1 MVDEREGRSRTV
13 AILGASVLGGALAHK
28 LAGRDRVDEI
38 RLVDP
43 NAKVAAGMALDIQQA
58 GSIEGYR
65 TRVVSAGDVQA
76 AAGAAVIVLA
86 GFARPTA
93 PYEDEEDKKDQ
104 GKAEYAL
111 LKQVAQ
117 LDSDAVLVCADASHR
132 PLIERGV
139 REMKIPRA
147 RVIGSAPG
155 ALASALRALVALEVG
170 GSPSQ
175 VALTVLG
182 TPPHHT
188 VISWSDATARGQ
200 ALTQLLE
207 PPRLTRLKARV
218 PYLWPPG
225 PYTLASAASR
235 VCEAIVVGG
244 STCAFSCFVGLD
256 RELVSRVGNPLTFSG
271 RGIPYGFVAPSSDIP
286 EMIGRHAVPAERR
299 APENLSPDFRLG
311 TLGAYHV
318 VSALSVVLGP
328 QGVTRILT
336 PSLSVHERVE
346 LENAL
351 AAT

>member
-93 PYEDEEDKKDQ
+93 LNEDEDENDQ
-104 GKAEYAL
+104 GEAEYAL

-235 VCEAIVVGG
+235 VCEAVVGG
-244 STCAFSCFVGLD
+244 GSTRVFSCFVGLD
-256 RELVSRVGNPLTFSG
+256 REL
-271 RGIPYGFVAPSSDIP
+271 
-286 EMIGRHAVPAERR
+286 
-299 APENLSPDFRLG
+299 
-311 TLGAYHV
+311 GARHV

-351 AAT
+351 AAK

>member
-1 MVDEREGRSRTV
+1 MDEREGRSRTV

-43 NAKVAAGMALDIQQA
+43 NAKVAAGTALDIQQA
-58 GSIEGYR
+58 GSIEGCR
-65 TRVVSAGDVQA
+65 ARVVSAGDVQA

-93 PYEDEEDKKDQ
+93 LSEDENDQ
-104 GKAEYAL
+104 GEAECAL

-175 VALTVLG
+175 VALAVLG
-182 TPPHHT
+182 APPHHT
-188 VISWSDATARGQ
+188 VVSWSDATARGQ

-235 VCEAIVVGG
+235 VCEAIAGGG
-244 STCAFSCFVGLD
+244 SDRAFSCFVGLD
-256 RELVSRVGNPLTFSG
+256 REL
-271 RGIPYGFVAPSSDIP
+271 
-286 EMIGRHAVPAERR
+286 
-299 APENLSPDFRLG
+299 
-311 TLGAYHV
+311 GARHV
-318 VSALSVVLGP
+318 VSALPVVLGP

>member
-1 MVDEREGRSRTV
+1 MDEREGRSRTV

-43 NAKVAAGMALDIQQA
+43 NAKVAAGTALDIQQA
-58 GSIEGYR
+58 GSIEGCR
-65 TRVVSAGDVQA
+65 TRVVSAGDVQSV
-76 AAGAAVIVLA
+76 AGATVIVLA

-93 PYEDEEDKKDQ
+93 LDKDENDQ
-104 GKAEYAL
+104 GEAACAL

-170 GSPSQ
+170 ASPSQ
-175 VALTVLG
+175 VALAVLG

-188 VISWSDATARGQ
+188 VISWSDATVRGQ

-207 PPRLTRLKARV
+207 PPSLTRLKARV

-235 VCEAIVVGG
+235 VCEAITGGG
-244 STCAFSCFVGLD
+244 SDRAFSCFVGLD
-256 RELVSRVGNPLTFSG
+256 RELG
-271 RGIPYGFVAPSSDIP
+271 A
-286 EMIGRHAVPAERR
+286 RH
-299 APENLSPDFRLG
+299 L
-311 TLGAYHV
+311 

-351 AAT
+351 AAK

>member
-1 MVDEREGRSRTV
+1 
-13 AILGASVLGGALAHK
+13 
-28 LAGRDRVDEI
+28 
-38 RLVDP
+38 
-43 NAKVAAGMALDIQQA
+43 MALDIQQA

-86 GFARPTA
+86 GFARQTA
-93 PYEDEEDKKDQ
+93 LNEDEDENDQ
-104 GKAEYAL
+104 GEAEHAI

-235 VCEAIVVGG
+235 VCEAIVGGG
-244 STCAFSCFVGLD
+244 SNRAFSCFVGLD
-256 RELVSRVGNPLTFSG
+256 REL
-271 RGIPYGFVAPSSDIP
+271 
-286 EMIGRHAVPAERR
+286 
-299 APENLSPDFRLG
+299 
-311 TLGAYHV
+311 GARHV

-328 QGVTRILT
+328 QGVVRILT

-351 AAT
+351 AAK

>member
-1 MVDEREGRSRTV
+1 MDKREGRSRPV

-38 RLVDP
+38 RVVDP
-43 NAKVAAGMALDIQQA
+43 NATVAAGTALDIQQA
-58 GSIEGYR
+58 GSIEGFR

-86 GFARPTA
+86 GLARPTA
-93 PYEDEEDKKDQ
+93 LSEDEDENDQ
-104 GKAEYAL
+104 GEAEYAI

-155 ALASALRALVALEVG
+155 ALASALRALVALEVE

-175 VALTVLG
+175 VALAVLG

-188 VISWSDATARGQ
+188 VISWSDATVRGQ
-200 ALTQLLE
+200 ALTQLLG
-207 PPRLTRLKARV
+207 PLRLTRLKARV
-218 PYLWPPG
+218 PSLWPPG
-225 PYTLASAASR
+225 PYSLASAACR
-235 VCEAIVVGG
+235 VCEAIAGGG
-244 STCAFSCFVGLD
+244 SDRAFSCFVGLD
-256 RELVSRVGNPLTFSG
+256 REL
-271 RGIPYGFVAPSSDIP
+271 
-286 EMIGRHAVPAERR
+286 
-299 APENLSPDFRLG
+299 
-311 TLGAYHV
+311 GARHV

-351 AAT
+351 AAR

>member
-1 MVDEREGRSRTV
+1 MDEREGRSRTV

-43 NAKVAAGMALDIQQA
+43 NAKVAAGTALDIQQA
-58 GSIEGYR
+58 GSIEGCR

-93 PYEDEEDKKDQ
+93 LDEDENDQ
-104 GKAEYAL
+104 FEAECAL

-175 VALTVLG
+175 VALAVLG

-188 VISWSDATARGQ
+188 VISWSDATVRGQ

-235 VCEAIVVGG
+235 VCEAIAGGG
-244 STCAFSCFVGLD
+244 SDRAFSCFVGLD
-256 RELVSRVGNPLTFSG
+256 REL
-271 RGIPYGFVAPSSDIP
+271 
-286 EMIGRHAVPAERR
+286 
-299 APENLSPDFRLG
+299 
-311 TLGAYHV
+311 GARHV

-351 AAT
+351 AAK

>member
-43 NAKVAAGMALDIQQA
+43 NAKVAAGMALDIKQA

-93 PYEDEEDKKDQ
+93 LNEDEDENDQ
-104 GKAEYAL
+104 GEAEYAL

-235 VCEAIVVGG
+235 VCEAIVGGG
-244 STCAFSCFVGLD
+244 STRVFSCFVGLD
-256 RELVSRVGNPLTFSG
+256 REL
-271 RGIPYGFVAPSSDIP
+271 
-286 EMIGRHAVPAERR
+286 
-299 APENLSPDFRLG
+299 
-311 TLGAYHV
+311 GARHV

-351 AAT
+351 AAK

>member
-1 MVDEREGRSRTV
+1 MDEREGRSRTV

-28 LAGRDRVDEI
+28 LAGRGRVDEI

-43 NAKVAAGMALDIQQA
+43 NAKVAAGTALDIQQA
-58 GSIEGYR
+58 GSIEGCR

-86 GFARPTA
+86 GFARQTA
-93 PYEDEEDKKDQ
+93 LNEDEDENDQ

-117 LDSDAVLVCADASHR
+117 LDSDSVLVCADASHR

-175 VALTVLG
+175 VALAVLG

-235 VCEAIVVGG
+235 VCEAIVGGG
-244 STCAFSCFVGLD
+244 SSRAFSCFVGLD
-256 RELVSRVGNPLTFSG
+256 REL
-271 RGIPYGFVAPSSDIP
+271 
-286 EMIGRHAVPAERR
+286 
-299 APENLSPDFRLG
+299 
-311 TLGAYHV
+311 GARHV

-328 QGVTRILT
+328 QGVARILT

-351 AAT
+351 AAK

>member
-1 MVDEREGRSRTV
+1 MDKREGRSRTV

-43 NAKVAAGMALDIQQA
+43 NAKVAAGTALDIQQA
-58 GSIEGYR
+58 GSIEGCR

-93 PYEDEEDKKDQ
+93 LNEDENDQ
-104 GKAEYAL
+104 GEAEYAL

-117 LDSDAVLVCADASHR
+117 LDLDAVLVCADASHR

-175 VALTVLG
+175 VVLAVLG

-188 VISWSDATARGQ
+188 VIAWSDATVRGQ

-235 VCEAIVVGG
+235 VCEAIAGGG
-244 STCAFSCFVGLD
+244 SDRAFSCFVGLD
-256 RELVSRVGNPLTFSG
+256 REL
-271 RGIPYGFVAPSSDIP
+271 
-286 EMIGRHAVPAERR
+286 
-299 APENLSPDFRLG
+299 
-311 TLGAYHV
+311 GARHV

-351 AAT
+351 AAK

>member
-1 MVDEREGRSRTV
+1 MDEREGRSRTV
-13 AILGASVLGGALAHK
+13 AILGASILGGALTHK
-28 LAGRDRVDEI
+28 LAGRGRVDEI

-43 NAKVAAGMALDIQQA
+43 NAKVAAGTALDIQQA
-58 GSIEGYR
+58 GSIEGCR
-65 TRVVSAGDVQA
+65 TRVVSGGDVQA

-93 PYEDEEDKKDQ
+93 LNEDENDQ
-104 GKAEYAL
+104 GEAEYAL

-117 LDSDAVLVCADASHR
+117 LDSDAVVVCADASHR

-175 VALTVLG
+175 VALAVLG

-188 VISWSDATARGQ
+188 VVSWSDATARGQ

-207 PPRLTRLKARV
+207 PQRLTRLKARV

-235 VCEAIVVGG
+235 VCEAIAGGG
-244 STCAFSCFVGLD
+244 SNRAFTCFVGLD
-256 RELVSRVGNPLTFSG
+256 RELGSR
-271 RGIPYGFVAPSSDIP
+271 
-286 EMIGRHAVPAERR
+286 
-299 APENLSPDFRLG
+299 
-311 TLGAYHV
+311 HV

-336 PSLSVHERVE
+336 PSLSVHEHVE

-351 AAT
+351 VAK

>member
-1 MVDEREGRSRTV
+1 MDKREGRSRTV

-38 RLVDP
+38 RLIDP
-43 NAKVAAGMALDIQQA
+43 NAKVAAGTALDIQQA
-58 GSIEGYR
+58 GSIEGCR

-93 PYEDEEDKKDQ
+93 LDEDENDQ
-104 GKAEYAL
+104 GEAECAL

-132 PLIERGV
+132 PLIERSV
-139 REMKIPRA
+139 RKMKIPRA

-175 VALTVLG
+175 VALAVLG

-188 VISWSDATARGQ
+188 VISWSDATVRGQ

-235 VCEAIVVGG
+235 VCEAIASGG
-244 STCAFSCFVGLD
+244 SDRAFSCFVWLD
-256 RELVSRVGNPLTFSG
+256 REL
-271 RGIPYGFVAPSSDIP
+271 
-286 EMIGRHAVPAERR
+286 
-299 APENLSPDFRLG
+299 
-311 TLGAYHV
+311 GARHV

-351 AAT
+351 AAK

>member
-1 MVDEREGRSRTV
+1 MDKREGRSRPV

-38 RLVDP
+38 RVVDP
-43 NAKVAAGMALDIQQA
+43 NATVAAGTALDIQQA
-58 GSIEGYR
+58 GAIEGFR

-93 PYEDEEDKKDQ
+93 LSEDEDENDQ
-104 GKAEYAL
+104 GEAEYAI

-155 ALASALRALVALEVG
+155 ALASALRALVALEVE

-175 VALTVLG
+175 VALAVLG

-188 VISWSDATARGQ
+188 VISWSDATVRGQ

-207 PPRLTRLKARV
+207 PQRLTRLKARV
-218 PYLWPPG
+218 PSLWPPG
-225 PYTLASAASR
+225 PYSLASAASR
-235 VCEAIVVGG
+235 VCEAIVGGG
-244 STCAFSCFVGLD
+244 SDRAFSCFVGLD
-256 RELVSRVGNPLTFSG
+256 REL
-271 RGIPYGFVAPSSDIP
+271 
-286 EMIGRHAVPAERR
+286 
-299 APENLSPDFRLG
+299 
-311 TLGAYHV
+311 GARHV

-351 AAT
+351 AAR

>member
-1 MVDEREGRSRTV
+1 MDEREGRSRTV

-43 NAKVAAGMALDIQQA
+43 NANVAAGTALDIQQA
-58 GSIEGYR
+58 GSIEGCR

-93 PYEDEEDKKDQ
+93 LNEDEDENDQ
-104 GKAEYAL
+104 REAEYAL

-170 GSPSQ
+170 GSPSE
-175 VALTVLG
+175 VALAVLG

-188 VISWSDATARGQ
+188 VISWSDATVRGQ
-200 ALTQLLE
+200 ALTQLLA
-207 PPRLTRLKARV
+207 PTRLTRLKARV
-218 PYLWPPG
+218 PHLWPPG

-235 VCEAIVVGG
+235 VCEAIAGGG
-244 STCAFSCFVGLD
+244 SDRASSCFVGLD
-256 RELVSRVGNPLTFSG
+256 REL
-271 RGIPYGFVAPSSDIP
+271 
-286 EMIGRHAVPAERR
+286 
-299 APENLSPDFRLG
+299 
-311 TLGAYHV
+311 GARHV
-318 VSALSVVLGP
+318 VSALPVVLGP

-351 AAT
+351 AATSQ

>member
-1 MVDEREGRSRTV
+1 MVSG
-13 AILGASVLGGALAHK
+13 
-28 LAGRDRVDEI
+28 
-38 RLVDP
+38 
-43 NAKVAAGMALDIQQA
+43 
-58 GSIEGYR
+58 
-65 TRVVSAGDVQA
+65 GDVQA

-93 PYEDEEDKKDQ
+93 LNEDENDQ
-104 GKAEYAL
+104 GEAEYAL

-117 LDSDAVLVCADASHR
+117 LDSDAVVVCADASHR

-175 VALTVLG
+175 VALAVLG

-188 VISWSDATARGQ
+188 VVSWSDATARGQ

-207 PPRLTRLKARV
+207 PQRLTRLKARV

-235 VCEAIVVGG
+235 VCEAIAGGG
-244 STCAFSCFVGLD
+244 SNRAFTCFVGLD
-256 RELVSRVGNPLTFSG
+256 RELGSR
-271 RGIPYGFVAPSSDIP
+271 
-286 EMIGRHAVPAERR
+286 
-299 APENLSPDFRLG
+299 
-311 TLGAYHV
+311 HV

-336 PSLSVHERVE
+336 PSLSVHEHVE

-351 AAT
+351 VAK